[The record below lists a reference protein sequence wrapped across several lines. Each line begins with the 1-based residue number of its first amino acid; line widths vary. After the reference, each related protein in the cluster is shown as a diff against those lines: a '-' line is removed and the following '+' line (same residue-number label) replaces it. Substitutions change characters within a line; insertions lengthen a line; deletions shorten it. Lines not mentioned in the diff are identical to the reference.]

1 MNQTTQKDAVRTAA
15 KPHISASPHLRNRL
29 TTGKVMLQVLLS
41 LLPAAVVGVWVNGFH
56 AFLVI
61 AVCMLSTVAAEA
73 IFCFVTRKPS
83 TVIDGSAAVTGLL
96 LALCLPASVPLYV
109 PFLGGVFAILVVK
122 CLFGGLGKNFMNPA
136 LAARCFLLISFGS
149 VMTRYTVDGVSCATP
164 LADLAAGRPVDIM
177 QAFWG
182 FSNDVIGGSV
192 AGMLIGGIY
201 LWLVGGITLHIP
213 VSVLAS
219 FTLFV
224 GLFGG
229 HGFDPAYLLAHLCS
243 GGIVMGA
250 VFMATDP
257 VTSPT
262 NAFGHVVYGCIIG
275 ILSGIFRVF
284 GSATDS
290 VSYAIITANLV
301 VPIIDEYCIPL
312 PYGLRSGAQEGKKK
326 KGIVL
331 PKEAVILGVITLI
344 AGICL
349 SGVYAVTKEPIARQ
363 QQAASLASYQEVC
376 PGADRFDYDDDLSA
390 AVEALDGGVYGTGFG
405 KAYINEVVVGTAGDQ
420 IVGYVVSVTSGDGV
434 EGNITLSV
442 GISADGTVTG
452 IAFTELNETP
462 GMGSLCGEPAF
473 KDQFVGVKTD
483 RFDLSGSGLVID
495 GASEATGTAD
505 TASGATGTADAA
517 SGATGTADTASGA
530 TGTADTA
537 SGATGTADAATGATA
552 SSDTAESVTVMTG
565 SSTEIDGV
573 SGATKSSRAVVNA
586 INAALDFFRTYKK
599 GGM

>member
-29 TTGKVMLQVLLS
+29 TTGKVMLEVVLS

-61 AVCMLSTVAAEA
+61 AVCMLSSVATEA
-73 IFCFVTRKPS
+73 IFCLVTRKPT
-83 TVIDGSAAVTGLL
+83 TVTDGSAAVTGLL

-275 ILSGIFRVF
+275 ILSGIFWVF

-312 PYGLRSGAQEGKKK
+312 PYGLRNGAQEGKKK
-326 KGIVL
+326 GSVI

-363 QQAASLASYQEVC
+363 QLAASLASYQEVC

-434 EGNITLSV
+434 EGDITLSV

-505 TASGATGTADAA
+505 TASGATGTAD
-517 SGATGTADTASGA
+517 TASGA
-530 TGTADTA
+530 TGTADAA
-537 SGATGTADAATGATA
+537 SGATGTADAATGATT
-552 SSDTAESVTVMTG
+552 SSDTAKSVTVMTG

>member
-29 TTGKVMLQVLLS
+29 TTGKVMLEVLLS
-41 LLPAAVVGVWVNGFH
+41 LLPATVVGVWVNGFH

-61 AVCMLSTVAAEA
+61 AVCMLSSVATEA
-73 IFCFVTRKPS
+73 IFCLVTRKPT
-83 TVIDGSAAVTGLL
+83 TVTDGSAAVTGLL

-434 EGNITLSV
+434 EGDITLSV

-517 SGATGTADTASGA
+517 
-530 TGTADTA
+530 
-537 SGATGTADAATGATA
+537 TGATA

>member
-1 MNQTTQKDAVRTAA
+1 MNQTTKESAVRTAA
-15 KPHISASPHLRNRL
+15 KPHMSASPHLRNRL
-29 TTGKVMLQVLLS
+29 TTGKVMLEVVLS

-149 VMTRYTVDGVSCATP
+149 VMTRFTVDGVTSATP

-326 KGIVL
+326 RPVL
-331 PKEAVILGVITLI
+331 PREAVILGVITLI

-363 QQAASLASYQEVC
+363 QQAASLASYREVC
-376 PGADRFDYDDDLSA
+376 PDAESFAYDDDLSA
-390 AVEALDGGVYGTGFG
+390 AVEALGGGVYGTSFG
-405 KAYINEVVVGTAGDQ
+405 KAYINEAVVGSAGDR
-420 IVGYVVSVTSGDGV
+420 IVGYVISVTSGDGV

-462 GMGSLCGEPAF
+462 GLGSLCGEPAF
-473 KDQFVGVKTD
+473 KDQFLGVKTD
-483 RFDLSGSGLVID
+483 WFALSGSGMVID
-495 GASEATGTAD
+495 GASA
-505 TASGATGTADAA
+505 
-517 SGATGTADTASGA
+517 ATGTADTASGA

-537 SGATGTADAATGATA
+537 SGATGTADAETGATA
-552 SSDTAESVTVMTG
+552 SSDSVESVTVMTG
-565 SSTEIDGV
+565 FSTEIDGV

-586 INAALDFFRTYKK
+586 INAALDFFRSYQK

>member
-1 MNQTTQKDAVRTAA
+1 MNQTTQKDAVRTAV
-15 KPHISASPHLRNRL
+15 KTHMSASPHLRNRL

-136 LAARCFLLISFGS
+136 LAARCFLLISFGG

-312 PYGLRSGAQEGKKK
+312 PYGLRNGAQEGKKK
-326 KGIVL
+326 GSVI

-363 QQAASLASYQEVC
+363 QQAASLASYREVC
-376 PGADRFDYDDDLSA
+376 PDAESFAYDDDLSA
-390 AVEALDGGVYGTGFG
+390 AVEALGGGVYGTSFG
-405 KAYINEVVVGTAGDQ
+405 KAYINEAVVGSAGDR
-420 IVGYVVSVTSGDGV
+420 IVGYVISVTSGDGV

-462 GMGSLCGEPAF
+462 GLGSLCGEPAF
-473 KDQFVGVKTD
+473 KDQFLGVKTD
-483 RFDLSGSGLVID
+483 WFALSGSGMVID
-495 GASEATGTAD
+495 GASAATGTAD

-537 SGATGTADAATGATA
+537 SGATGTADAETGATA
-552 SSDTAESVTVMTG
+552 SSDSVESVTVMTG

>member
-1 MNQTTQKDAVRTAA
+1 MNQTTKEPAVRTAE
-15 KPHISASPHLRNRL
+15 KPHMSASPHLRNRL

-41 LLPAAVVGVWVNGFH
+41 LLPATVVGIWVNGFH

-61 AVCMLSTVAAEA
+61 AVCMLSAVATEA
-73 IFCFVTRKPS
+73 LFCLVTRKPT
-83 TVIDGSAAVTGLL
+83 TVKDGSAAVTGLL

-109 PFLGGVFAILVVK
+109 PVLGSVFAILVVK

-177 QAFWG
+177 QAFLG

-213 VSVLAS
+213 VAILTS

-229 HGFDPAYLLAHLCS
+229 HGFDPAYLLAHLCG

-262 NAFGHVVYGCIIG
+262 NAFGHVIYGCIIG
-275 ILSGIFRVF
+275 ILSGIFRVY

-301 VPIIDEYCIPL
+301 VPIIDEFAIPR

-326 KGIVL
+326 RPVI
-331 PKEAVILGVITLI
+331 PKEAVVLGVITLI

-349 SGVYAVTKEPIARQ
+349 SGVYAVTKEPIAKQ
-363 QQAASLASYQEVC
+363 QLAASLASYQEVC

-390 AVEALDGGVYGTGFG
+390 AVEALDGGVYGTDFG
-405 KAYINEVVVGTAGDQ
+405 KAYINEAVVGTAGDQ

-473 KDQFVGVKTD
+473 KDQFLGIKTD
-483 RFDLSGSGLVID
+483 RFVLSGSGLAID
-495 GASEATGTAD
+495 G
-505 TASGATGTADAA
+505 
-517 SGATGTADTASGA
+517 ASGA

-537 SGATGTADAATGATA
+537 SGATGTADAATGATT
-552 SSDTAESVTVMTG
+552 SSDTAETVTVMTG
-565 SSTEIDGV
+565 SSAAIDGV
-573 SGATKSSRAVVNA
+573 TGATKSSKAVVNA
-586 INAALDFFRTYKK
+586 INAALDFFRTYMK

>member
-29 TTGKVMLQVLLS
+29 TTGKVMLEVVLS

-61 AVCMLSTVAAEA
+61 AVCMLSSVATEA
-73 IFCFVTRKPS
+73 IFCLVTRKPT
-83 TVIDGSAAVTGLL
+83 TVTDGSAAVTGLL

-164 LADLAAGRPVDIM
+164 LADLAAERPVDIM

-301 VPIIDEYCIPL
+301 VPIIDEYCIPR

-434 EGNITLSV
+434 EGDITLSV

-505 TASGATGTADAA
+505 TASGATGTAD
-517 SGATGTADTASGA
+517 TASEA

>member
-29 TTGKVMLQVLLS
+29 TTGKVMLEVVLS
-41 LLPAAVVGVWVNGFH
+41 LLPATVVGVWVNGFH

-434 EGNITLSV
+434 EGDITLSV

>member
-1 MNQTTQKDAVRTAA
+1 MNQTTKEPAVRTAA
-15 KPHISASPHLRNRL
+15 KPHMSASPHLRNRL

-149 VMTRYTVDGVSCATP
+149 VMTRFTVDGVTSATP

-177 QAFWG
+177 QAFLG

-326 KGIVL
+326 RPVL
-331 PKEAVILGVITLI
+331 PREAVILGVITLI

-363 QQAASLASYQEVC
+363 QQAASLASYREVC
-376 PGADRFDYDDDLSA
+376 PDAESFAYDDDLSA
-390 AVEALDGGVYGTGFG
+390 AVEALGGGVYGTSFG
-405 KAYINEVVVGTAGDQ
+405 KAYINEAVVGSAGDR
-420 IVGYVVSVTSGDGV
+420 IVGYVISVTSGDGV

-462 GMGSLCGEPAF
+462 GLGSLCGEPAF
-473 KDQFVGVKTD
+473 KDQFLGVKTD
-483 RFDLSGSGLVID
+483 WFVLSGSGTVVE
-495 GASEATGTAD
+495 GTSETTGTAD
-505 TASGATGTADAA
+505 SGQSIPIT
-517 SGATGTADTASGA
+517 
-530 TGTADTA
+530 
-537 SGATGTADAATGATA
+537 
-552 SSDTAESVTVMTG
+552 TG
-565 SSTEIDGV
+565 STAAIDGV
-573 SGATKSSRAVVNA
+573 TGATKSSRAVVNA

>member
-1 MNQTTQKDAVRTAA
+1 MNQTTKESAVRTAA
-15 KPHISASPHLRNRL
+15 KPHMSASPHLRNRL

-41 LLPAAVVGVWVNGFH
+41 LLPAAVVGVWVNGFR

-61 AVCMLSTVAAEA
+61 AVCMLCAVATEA
-73 IFCFVTRKPS
+73 VFCYVTRKPS
-83 TVIDGSAAVTGLL
+83 TIRDGSAAVTGLL

-164 LADLAAGRPVDIM
+164 LADLAAGRSVDIM

-213 VSVLAS
+213 LSVLAS

-229 HGFDPAYLLAHLCS
+229 QGFDPAYLLAHLCS

-275 ILSGIFRVF
+275 ILSGIFRVY

-301 VPIIDEYCIPL
+301 VPIIDEYCIPR
-312 PYGLRSGAQEGKKK
+312 PYGLRNGAQEGKKK
-326 KGIVL
+326 RPVL

-349 SGVYAVTKEPIARQ
+349 SGVYAVTKEPIAKQ
-363 QQAASLASYQEVC
+363 QLAASLASYQEVC

-390 AVEALDGGVYGTGFG
+390 AVEALDGGVYGSDFG

-434 EGNITLSV
+434 EGDITLSV

-473 KDQFVGVKTD
+473 KDQFLGVKTD
-483 RFDLSGSGLVID
+483 RFTLNGG
-495 GASEATGTAD
+495 
-505 TASGATGTADAA
+505 DAA
-517 SGATGTADTASGA
+517 
-530 TGTADTA
+530 
-537 SGATGTADAATGATA
+537 
-552 SSDTAESVTVMTG
+552 
-565 SSTEIDGV
+565 IDGV
-573 SGATKSSRAVVNA
+573 TGATKSSSAVVNA
-586 INAALDFFRTYKK
+586 VNAALDFFRGNTK